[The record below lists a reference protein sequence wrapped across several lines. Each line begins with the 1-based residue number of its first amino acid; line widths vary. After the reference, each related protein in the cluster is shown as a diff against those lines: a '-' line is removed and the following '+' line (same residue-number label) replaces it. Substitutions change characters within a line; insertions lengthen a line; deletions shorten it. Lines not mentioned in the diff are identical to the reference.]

1 MALDAR
7 ELDVPLGAAA
17 DAGVYKGYQ
26 LNEERPE
33 TLEETQL
40 MRRSPTA
47 KH

>member
-1 MALDAR
+1 MALDSR
-7 ELDVPLGAAA
+7 ELDVTFGAAA

-26 LNEERPE
+26 LNEEHPE

-40 MRRSPTA
+40 MRCSPTA